1 MMGEEVENGGVRRE
15 RFGTQKCLV
24 NLDCFPAGKELHGFS
39 LRMGMESDVFVANP
53 LNDMYTESGN
63 STEASIVI
71 HILNT
76 RNVVSWNA
84 MIADFARSS
93 LEHAAAGLVG
103 QISSCWAVFGSRS
116 AGQLSS
122 TKNYIFSA
130 SRKRAEMNRLRKLS
144 LNS

>member
-1 MMGEEVENGGVRRE
+1 MFKRRTIPE
-15 RFGTQKCLV
+15 KSGAAIPNSISNPTLSNLSLLDDWFMRCRSLIFVVARKRVGTR
-24 NLDCFPAGKELHGFS
+24 

-53 LNDMYTESGN
+53 LNDIYAESGN

-93 LEHAAAGLVG
+93 LEHAAGGLVG
-103 QISSCWAVFGSRS
+103 QISSC
-116 AGQLSS
+116 
-122 TKNYIFSA
+122 
-130 SRKRAEMNRLRKLS
+130 
-144 LNS
+144 